1 MKKNVIIVGAAVTLA
16 AVSCIV
22 GYAVGQRS
30 AVRDQDRFDL
40 SVNLGLYRL
49 LEKGDTN
56 AVASKLRFL
65 VYMDSDYYDSHF
77 NSETV
82 TAGFAKTLADARAIA
97 AEERGQVVPVSSILT
112 NIPHTPDAKITY

>member
-65 VYMDSDYYDSHF
+65 VYMDSDYDSHF
-77 NSETV
+77 SSETV